1 MMFSVSVK
9 HKKDKK
15 IFLHIDL
22 TYSYEGSKTYMHIL
36 AVVLQSSMQL
46 QLLLSW
52 HAQLNLNTIEI
63 YNHLSNI
70 CLLTSN
76 VIINAVNSVL
86 SHFLGMQKNL
96 KHEDKIKTTEKIQNA
111 KKA

>member
-86 SHFLGMQKNL
+86 SHFLCMQKNL
-96 KHEDKIKTTEKIQNA
+96 KHEDKIKTTEKMQNA